1 MKTKRQ
7 KYGGRKAGTPN
18 KTTKQFREQ
27 IEELIEYNFEK
38 VQDDIDSLEPKERLN
53 FLVKLYDFVVPKLQ
67 RVDATS
73 TNAVIHNLVY
83 LGEGE
88 KPQQRKPLHEI
99 FKFTENSDESDAIEE
114 TQLNN

>member
-27 IEELIEYNFEK
+27 IENLIEYNFEK
-38 VQDDIDSLEPKERLN
+38 IQDDIDSLDPKERLN

-99 FKFTENSDESDAIEE
+99 FKFTDDTMNLNTKEE
-114 TQLNN
+114 M

>member
-99 FKFTENSDESDAIEE
+99 FKFTDETMNLNTKEE
-114 TQLNN
+114 M

>member
-1 MKTKRQ
+1 MKPKRQ

-27 IEELIEYNFEK
+27 IENLIEYNFEK
-38 VQDDIDSLEPKERLN
+38 IQDDIDSLDPKERLN

-99 FKFTENSDESDAIEE
+99 FKFTDDTMNLNTKEE
-114 TQLNN
+114 M

>member
-1 MKTKRQ
+1 M
-7 KYGGRKAGTPN
+7 N
-18 KTTKQFREQ
+18 TTLK
-27 IEELIEYNFEK
+27 K

-99 FKFTENSDESDAIEE
+99 FKFTDETMNLNTKEE
-114 TQLNN
+114 M